1 MILKEVS
8 DMKKLMFRKPNV
20 ILYIIFL
27 LIGFTFYAIIGL
39 KCIYADDNTEEP
51 CPKPYINS
59 ISPKAIMP
67 GEKIKIR
74 GNRFGKTKGDVIFF
88 PDTKADIIKWTY
100 KRIWVIVPKHAK
112 TGSLFVSSSCGR
124 ISNKVHFTIK
134 EGNQ

>member
-1 MILKEVS
+1 
-8 DMKKLMFRKPNV
+8 MKKLMFRKPNV
-20 ILYIIFL
+20 ILYNIL
-27 LIGFTFYAIIGL
+27 LILSLSFYSLSGL
-39 KCIYADDNTEEP
+39 IPVYAEEEQKP

-67 GEKIKIR
+67 GEEIKIR
-74 GNRFGKTKGDVIFF
+74 GNRFGKTKGSVIFF

-134 EGNQ
+134 EKTQ